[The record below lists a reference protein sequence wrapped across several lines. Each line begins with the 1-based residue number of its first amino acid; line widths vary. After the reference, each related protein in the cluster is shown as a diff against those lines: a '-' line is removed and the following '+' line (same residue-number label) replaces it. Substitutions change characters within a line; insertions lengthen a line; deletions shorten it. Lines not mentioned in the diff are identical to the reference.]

1 MTHKLLE
8 EIERCHDVL
17 TQKAKDA
24 NCTVSGYLTL
34 RPEEPIS
41 KLYVTLANAVERIFG
56 RTKYTG
62 ASDFH
67 VVLSLTGHRPD
78 KLAGYDL
85 DQDFYDRLRLKLVSI
100 IEEFLSSY
108 RTVECHSGMA
118 LGADTIWAQAILEC
132 KSRYG
137 ERVTFVADI
146 PDQNQS
152 SKWLEESKIMWRDLI
167 SHADSIVEY
176 GQDQI
181 GRSYSS
187 ILNLRNLG
195 MVRSCD
201 YLIAVYNGDQFGG
214 TANAV
219 RDGKRLLKKII
230 HIEPSS
236 V

>member
-8 EIERCHDVL
+8 EIERCHTVL
-17 TQKAKDA
+17 TQKSKEA

-41 KLYVTLANAVERIFG
+41 KLYVTLAKAVEHIYG

-85 DQDFYDRLRLKLVSI
+85 DQDFYDRLRSKLVSI

-132 KSRYG
+132 KERYG
-137 ERVTFVADI
+137 DRVTFVADI

-152 SKWLEESKIMWRDLI
+152 SKWPDESKTMWHDLI
-167 SHADSIVEY
+167 SHADRVVEY
-176 GQDQI
+176 GQDHI
-181 GRSYSS
+181 GRSYSYL
-187 ILNLRNLG
+187 LNQRNIG
-195 MVRSCD
+195 MVKSCD
-201 YLIAVYNGDQFGG
+201 YLIAVYNVDQFGG

-219 RDGKRLLKKII
+219 RDGNRLLKKII
-230 HIEPSS
+230 YLDPNEI
-236 V
+236 